1 METIEPGTTGL
12 MVSAVGFGGIPIQ
25 RLSEEEAVRVVRHCL
40 DLGVTFFG
48 HRPRLYHQP
57 GEVGVGEPRNA
68 VGVGIAS
75 RVQARA
81 AGAALG
87 RRAEVIGEPDA
98 LRRKPVE
105 IS

>member
-40 DLGVTFFG
+40 DLGVTFLDTA
-48 HRPRLYHQP
+48 HAYTTSQARI
-57 GEVGVGEPRNA
+57 GVSEPRNA
-68 VGVGIAS
+68 VGGGIAS